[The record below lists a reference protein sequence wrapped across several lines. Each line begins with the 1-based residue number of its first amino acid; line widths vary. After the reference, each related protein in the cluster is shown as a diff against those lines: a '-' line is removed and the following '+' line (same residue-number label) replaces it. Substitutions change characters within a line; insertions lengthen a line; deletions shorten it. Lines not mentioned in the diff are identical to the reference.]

1 MIMSKGRCRIV
12 VSTYGMDDTSS
23 AIDKATVITKKQGIN
38 HPQTIPTWPPVPCQR
53 GKRQNYSGNIPE
65 TRGNEKVEV
74 TDATTPIM
82 ENAKAMVSI
91 N

>member
-1 MIMSKGRCRIV
+1 
-12 VSTYGMDDTSS
+12 MDDASS

-38 HPQTIPTWPPVPCQR
+38 HPHTIPTWPPVPCQHK
-53 GKRQNYSGNIPE
+53 KRWNACENVPE

-74 TDATTPIM
+74 TEATTPMI